1 MRLYTEKACGKKI
14 PYNITDRR
22 PGDIDM
28 CYADPGKAKEELD
41 WVAKRDIDKMCE
53 DAWRWQ
59 VNNPKGFC

>member
-1 MRLYTEKACGKKI
+1 
-14 PYNITDRR
+14 
-22 PGDIDM
+22 M
-28 CYADPGKAKEELD
+28 CYADPGKAKEELG